1 MGTSSATL
9 KLIVAT
15 FAEEGGAVR
24 ALATLTPGLGPEN
37 IGQAAVVSKTE
48 SGKVRFVES
57 GDTTT
62 GEGALEGAG
71 IGAFAGLLG
80 MIVTPVALLSLPI
93 GAAVGALV
101 GKLRDTGFAD
111 EDLKHLGADLDQGRS
126 AVLLT
131 VELDEVAKAERLLA
145 EVDAANVV
153 VKEIDSDLATALDAH
168 AEAATAGEAP
178 PPAP

>member
-1 MGTSSATL
+1 MATSSTTL

-37 IGQAAVVSKTE
+37 IGQAAVVSKTD
-48 SGKVRFVES
+48 SGKIRFVES
-57 GDTTT
+57 ADTTT

-101 GKLRDTGFAD
+101 GRLRDTGFPD
-111 EDLKHLGADLDQGRS
+111 HDLKALGADLDAGHS

-131 VELDEVAKAERLLA
+131 VELDDVAKAERLLA

-153 VKEIDSDLATALDAH
+153 VKEIDTDLASALD
-168 AEAATAGEAP
+168 AEAATAAGAT
-178 PPAP
+178 PPADS